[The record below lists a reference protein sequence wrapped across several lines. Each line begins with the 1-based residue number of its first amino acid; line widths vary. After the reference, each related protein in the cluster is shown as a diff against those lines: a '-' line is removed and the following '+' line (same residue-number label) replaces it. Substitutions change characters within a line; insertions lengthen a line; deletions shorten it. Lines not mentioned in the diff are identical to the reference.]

1 MAVVAMKKDV
11 PSGETGHGKIQTGN
25 FMAPQQANGNAAPV
39 KSGRPAATRNVTAFH
54 TLVTRLLNRSGDQGG
69 IGVFYGWS
77 GLGKSKS
84 ASFAAQST
92 QAAWV
97 EIGQFTTSR
106 KLMQHILM
114 ELRVKPKGSVADMM
128 DDAIMAMAENPSR
141 PLIIDEAHW
150 LVEKRLAEV
159 AKELSDKSGAPVILI
174 GEEMLPQ
181 GLAAYERVWRRVL
194 DATPALPA
202 DLDDARRLAAYHAD
216 GIEIADDLLTRLVE
230 VTAGNA
236 GWIVNNIS
244 DAIELARQRGLAR
257 LTASDWGAAP
267 IRHGTVPKARQA
279 SGLAKRRR

>member
-11 PSGETGHGKIQTGN
+11 PSREAEHEKVHTGIS
-25 FMAPQQANGNAAPV
+25 MAPQQANGNPAPV

-54 TLVTRLLNRSGDQGG
+54 SLVTRLLHRSADQGG

-84 ASFAAQST
+84 ADFAAQST
-92 QAAWV
+92 RAAWV

-106 KLMQHILM
+106 KLMQHILL
-114 ELRVKPKGSVADMM
+114 ELRVKPKGSVADMV

-194 DATPALPA
+194 DATPALPT
-202 DLDDARRLAAYHAD
+202 DLDDARRLAAYHAP
-216 GIEIADDLLTRLVE
+216 GVEIADDLLAQLVE
-230 VTAGNA
+230 VTNGNA
-236 GWIVNNIS
+236 GWIVNNLS
-244 DAIELARQRGLAR
+244 DAIEAARQRGLTH
-257 LTASDWGAAP
+257 LTLADWGGAP
-267 IRHGTVPKARQA
+267 IRHGTVPTARQV
-279 SGLAKRRR
+279 SGLARRRR

>member
-11 PSGETGHGKIQTGN
+11 PSQEAGHEKVQTGS
-25 FMAPQQANGNAAPV
+25 FMAPQQANGNPTPI

-54 TLVTRLLNRSGDQGG
+54 TLVTRLINRSADQGG

-84 ASFAAQST
+84 ASFGAQSV

-114 ELRVKPKGSVADMM
+114 ELRVKPRGSVADMM
-128 DDAIMAMAENPSR
+128 DDAIMVMAENPSR

-194 DATPALPA
+194 DAAPALPA
-202 DLDDARRLAAYHAD
+202 DLDDARRLAAYHA
-216 GIEIADDLLTRLVE
+216 GSIEIADDLLAQLVE

-244 DAIELARQRGLAR
+244 DGIEIAHQRGLAR
-257 LTASDWGAAP
+257 LTLADWGGAP
-267 IRHGTVPKARQA
+267 MRHGTVPKARQA
-279 SGLAKRRR
+279 SSPVRRRR